1 MYVCMYVCI
10 YIYDITLYLRVFGS
24 VLQSVAVRSSM
35 AQRGDAVC
43 FSVLQC
49 VSYVAR
55 LVLQID

>member
-1 MYVCMYVCI
+1 MYVCI